1 VKCWLILATV
11 AFAASPAGAQDRLL
25 PSKRRI
31 TDESLARDRHL
42 IRSWQER
49 AAALPE
55 VPETAYP
62 RARARALLAFVGEE
76 YDLAN
81 RSTVVD
87 SAFAEAV
94 TSLDALGSG
103 AMVPAA
109 VPEPRAAATLAPGL
123 WAQLAAVQ
131 VDDAAGCAAVPVAA
145 AQVKLLEAGELASA
159 AGAPAARPALLEA
172 ARLASSARDTAAAC
186 SADGAP
192 EAPRS
197 QAATEPRT
205 EVVHVV
211 PGEVHF
217 AFDRA
222 ELADVSLPIIDRVAR
237 VLDSVPGLG
246 LRLEA
251 HADEQ
256 GPERHNLTLSARRG
270 AAVAEALIARGI
282 AATRITV
289 EARGAHEPLRQGKGA
304 MRHALDRRVT
314 LVWVGEPGSGER
326 VRSERQRE
334 DVQVT
339 EPRRRHRS
347 RAAP

>member
-1 VKCWLILATV
+1 MKCWLILATL
-11 AFAASPAGAQDRLL
+11 ALAASPAGAQDRLL
-25 PSKRRI
+25 PAKQRI

-49 AAALPE
+49 AAVLPE
-55 VPETAYP
+55 ASATAYP
-62 RARARALLAFVGEE
+62 RERARALLAFVGEE
-76 YDLAN
+76 YELAN

-94 TSLDALGSG
+94 TLLVALGSG
-103 AMVPAA
+103 ATVPAA
-109 VPEPRAAATLAPGL
+109 VPEPRSAAMLAPGL
-123 WAQLAAVQ
+123 WEELAAVQ
-131 VDDAAGCAAVPVAA
+131 LEDASGCAARPVAA
-145 AQVKLLEAGELASA
+145 AQVKLLEAGELAAA
-159 AGAPAARPALLEA
+159 AGAAAARPAVAEA
-172 ARLASSARDTAAAC
+172 VRLASSARDAAAAC
-186 SADGAP
+186 VAGEAP
-192 EAPRS
+192 EAPVPP
-197 QAATEPRT
+197 AATQPRR
-205 EVVHVV
+205 EVIHVV

-222 ELADVSLPIIDRVAR
+222 ELADVSLPIVDRVAR
-237 VLDSVPGLG
+237 VLDSMPGLG
-246 LRLEA
+246 VRLEA

-282 AATRITV
+282 SATRITV

-314 LVWVGEPGSGER
+314 FVWVGEPGSGER
-326 VRSERQRE
+326 VHTERQRE

-339 EPRRRHRS
+339 HPRRRHGS
-347 RAAP
+347 RAVP